1 MKKNSASD
9 NNNNDNKTLISV
21 MSSRVAIVQETQEE
35 IKDRLQRFENW
46 LSEINLKIDKITDK
60 IFEKPEYFSV
70 GEIALKQ
77 GVSTRTVR
85 RHIAKGNIPFER
97 TKGEKS
103 YRIPSDKYYQSLS
116 YDGYSRWFQNHT

>member
-1 MKKNSASD
+1 
-9 NNNNDNKTLISV
+9 
-21 MSSRVAIVQETQEE
+21 MSSRVALVQETQEE
-35 IKDRLQRFENW
+35 IINRLQRFENW
-46 LSEINLKIDKITDK
+46 MSEINLKIDKITDK

-103 YRIPSDKYYQSLS
+103 YRIPSDKYYQSLL